1 MFPAT
6 PPRLISRSPTRN
18 DTEILSSFSAMRV
31 SVNLPAN
38 IIRWSV
44 AIDPVTAIRIVE
56 GLYSAIGACRPAG
69 SVERVAAGA
78 GTGRVRVVDREAL
91 LLDGVHEV
99 DRGAH
104 EVRRGHLIGNHAD
117 AAELLDDVAVD
128 RALVEVEL
136 VAQARPTSR
145 LHGHPQSQV
154 VPALLGEQCA
164 NLGRGALGEAD
175 TLLRHFVLNGH
186 L

>member
-6 PPRLISRSPTRN
+6 PPRLMSRSLTRKE
-18 DTEILSSFSAMRV
+18 TEILSIFSAISV

-56 GLYSAIGACRPAG
+56 GPHSAFGACGPAG
-69 SVERVAAGA
+69 SVEGIAAGA
-78 GTGRVRVVDREAL
+78 GAGRVRVVDREAL

-104 EVRRGHLIGNHAD
+104 EVRRGHLIGHHAD
-117 AAELLDDVAVD
+117 AAELLHDVPVE

-136 VAQARPTSR
+136 VAQARATAR
-145 LHGHPQSQV
+145 LHRHPQPQV
-154 VPALLGEQCA
+154 VPALMSEQRPDLARGVVGE
-164 NLGRGALGEAD
+164 GD
-175 TLLRHFVLNGH
+175 PLLRHFVLTGH

>member
-56 GLYSAIGACRPAG
+56 GLYSAIGAPRPAV
-69 SVERVAAGA
+69 SVEGVAAGA

-104 EVRRGHLIGNHAD
+104 QVRRGHLIGNDTD
-117 AAELLDDVAVD
+117 AAELLDDVAVK
-128 RALVEVEL
+128 RALVEVQL
-136 VAQARPTSR
+136 VLQNRAAAR
-145 LHGHPQSQV
+145 LHGHPQAQV
-154 VPALLGEQCA
+154 VATLLGEQRA
-164 NLGRGALGEAD
+164 DLAGGLVGEAD
-175 TLLRHFVLNGH
+175 SLLRHFVLN
-186 L
+186 

>member
-18 DTEILSSFSAMRV
+18 ETEILSIFSAISV

-44 AIDPVTAIRIVE
+44 AIDPVTAIRIIK
-56 GLYSAIGACRPAG
+56 GPHSAFGACGPAG

-99 DRGAH
+99 DRGTH
-104 EVRRGHLIGNHAD
+104 QVRRGHLIGNDTD
-117 AAELLDDVAVD
+117 AA
-128 RALVEVEL
+128 
-136 VAQARPTSR
+136 
-145 LHGHPQSQV
+145 
-154 VPALLGEQCA
+154 
-164 NLGRGALGEAD
+164 
-175 TLLRHFVLNGH
+175 
-186 L
+186 

>member
-18 DTEILSSFSAMRV
+18 DTEILSSFSAISV

-44 AIDPVTAIRIVE
+44 AIDPGTAIRMVWRP
-56 GLYSAIGACRPAG
+56 YSACGASRPARSG
-69 SVERVAAGA
+69 GGVAAGA
-78 GTGRVRVVDREAL
+78 GAGRVRVVDREAL

-104 EVRRGHLIGNHAD
+104 EVRRGHLIGHHAD
-117 AAELLDDVAVD
+117 AAELLDDVAVE

-136 VAQARPTSR
+136 IAQARTTAR
-145 LHGHPQSQV
+145 LHGHPQPQV
-154 VPALLGEQCA
+154 IPALLSEQRA
-164 NLGRGALGEAD
+164 DLGRGLVGKGD
-175 TLLRHFVLNGH
+175 SLLRHFVLN
-186 L
+186 

>member
-18 DTEILSSFSAMRV
+18 ETEILSSFSAMKV

-56 GLYSAIGACRPAG
+56 GLYSAFGACGPAG
-69 SVERVAAGA
+69 LVEGITAGA
-78 GTGRVRVVDREAL
+78 GAGRVRVVDREAL

-104 EVRRGHLIGNHAD
+104 EVRRGHLIGHHAD
-117 AAELLDDVAVD
+117 SAEVLGNVAVE

-136 VAQARPTSR
+136 VAQARATAR
-145 LHGHPQSQV
+145 LHGHPQPQV
-154 VPALLGEQCA
+154 IPAFLGDQRA
-164 NLGRGALGEAD
+164 HLGRGGLGEDD

>member
-6 PPRLISRSPTRN
+6 PPRLICRSPTRK
-18 DTEILSSFSAMRV
+18 DTEILSSFSAISV

-44 AIDPVTAIRIVE
+44 AIDPVTAIRIV
-56 GLYSAIGACRPAG
+56 GRLYSAIGRGRPAR
-69 SVERVAAGA
+69 SVEGVAAGA

-99 DRGAH
+99 DRGPH

-117 AAELLDDVAVD
+117 AAELLDDVAVE

-136 VAQARPTSR
+136 VLQARAATR
-145 LHGHPQSQV
+145 LHGHPQPQV
-154 VPALLGEQCA
+154 IATLLGEPRA
-164 NLGRGALGEAD
+164 ALARGTFGEAD
-175 TLLRHFVLNGH
+175 SLLRHFVLNGH

>member
-6 PPRLISRSPTRN
+6 PPRLICRSPTRK
-18 DTEILSSFSAMRV
+18 DTEILSSFSAISV
-31 SVNLPAN
+31 SVNLPPN

-56 GLYSAIGACRPAG
+56 GLYSAIGALRPAV
-69 SVERVAAGA
+69 SVEGVAAGA
-78 GTGRVRVVDREAL
+78 GAGRVRVVDREAL

-99 DRGAH
+99 DRGPH
-104 EVRRGHLIGNHAD
+104 EVRRGHLIGHHAD
-117 AAELLDDVAVD
+117 AAELLDDVAVE

-136 VAQARPTSR
+136 VAQARATTR
-145 LHGHPQSQV
+145 LHGHPQPQV
-154 VPALLGEQCA
+154 VPALLGEQRA
-164 NLGRGALGEAD
+164 NLGRGALGEGN

>member
-6 PPRLISRSPTRN
+6 PPRLISKSPTRN
-18 DTEILSSFSAMRV
+18 DTEILSSFSAMSV

-44 AIDPVTAIRIVE
+44 AIDPVTAIRIV
-56 GLYSAIGACRPAG
+56 GRLYSAFGACRPAG
-69 SVERVAAGA
+69 SVEGVAAGA
-78 GTGRVRVVDREAL
+78 GAGRVRVVDREAL

-104 EVRRGHLIGNHAD
+104 EVRRRHLIGHD
-117 AAELLDDVAVD
+117 ANSVE

-136 VAQARPTSR
+136 VLQTRATAR
-145 LHGHPQSQV
+145 LHGHPQPQV
-154 VPALLGEQCA
+154 IPAFLGEQRA
-164 NLGRGALGEAD
+164 DLARGGLGKAD
-175 TLLRHFVLNGH
+175 PLLRHFVLNGH

>member
-18 DTEILSSFSAMRV
+18 DTEILSSFSAMSV

-44 AIDPVTAIRIVE
+44 AIDPVTAIRIVG
-56 GLYSAIGACRPAG
+56 GLYSAFVGLPAADQWKESPQAQEPVAFGLSIVKPCFSMVSTKSIVAPMRYGA
-69 SVERVAAGA
+69 
-78 GTGRVRVVDREAL
+78 
-91 LLDGVHEV
+91 
-99 DRGAH
+99 
-104 EVRRGHLIGNHAD
+104 GHLIGHHAD
-117 AAELLDDVAVD
+117 AAELLDDVAVE

-136 VAQARPTSR
+136 VLQARATAR
-145 LHGHPQSQV
+145 LHGHPQPQV
-154 VPALLGEQCA
+154 IPALLGEQRA
-164 NLGRGALGEAD
+164 DLGRGGLGEGD
-175 TLLRHFVLNGH
+175 PLLRHFVLNGH

>member
-18 DTEILSSFSAMRV
+18 ETEILSSFSAISV

-56 GLYSAIGACRPAG
+56 GLYSAFGARWPAG
-69 SVERVAAGA
+69 SVEGVAAGA
-78 GTGRVRVVDREAL
+78 GAGRVRVVDREAL

-104 EVRRGHLIGNHAD
+104 QVRRRHLIGHHAH
-117 AAELLDDVAVD
+117 AAELLDDVAVE

-136 VAQARPTSR
+136 VLQARAAAR
-145 LHGHPQSQV
+145 LHGHPQPQV
-154 VPALLGEQCA
+154 IATLLGEQRA
-164 NLGRGALGEAD
+164 DLARGTFGEAD
-175 TLLRHFVLNGH
+175 SLLRHFVLNGH